1 VLQAVQVDSCT
12 TVKGVCNDC
21 AGKLVQ
27 PVVYVV
33 MQEPGIGSPSTFTI
47 YMCAF
52 FNTSPLLLLLL
63 LLVLLQAS
71 AVASPFPTR
80 L

>member
-1 VLQAVQVDSCT
+1 
-12 TVKGVCNDC
+12 
-21 AGKLVQ
+21 
-27 PVVYVV
+27 

-63 LLVLLQAS
+63 LVLLQAS